1 MALQALVRLAVFQ
14 ADQMVVSDGF
24 FNGKARREF
33 YEFRRL
39 RGPTWVALIKAGSL
53 AALTLLLETW
63 ADTISVAS

>member
-1 MALQALVRLAVFQ
+1 
-14 ADQMVVSDGF
+14 MVVSDGF